1 MNAKNLFIHRVIIK
15 LKFVTKNL
23 SKFTYDSLKN
33 LTNVLKNLINN
44 KQIKF
49 SLFSAFWASFAN
61 KHKST
66 FNILKNLE
74 EKTSNL
80 IKNTK
85 PY

>member
-33 LTNVLKNLINN
+33 LTNVLKNLIND

-49 SLFSAFWASFAN
+49 SLFSAF
-61 KHKST
+61 
-66 FNILKNLE
+66 
-74 EKTSNL
+74 
-80 IKNTK
+80 
-85 PY
+85 